1 MNAIMTDKDRISL
14 SAYYKSPFFYLFF
27 VAEQMLRELTKLIHD
42 EDESMYDFLA
52 SMLVGL
58 PNMAYS
64 GFDPNYLAHEMT
76 KHVHGQLFNDTI
88 DYLLGTSMQGK
99 RLTPNSIALRMS
111 AIMLKHQKRK
121 TKNLKKKTKLK
132 TTSYCSYARPAQPSL
147 IRCLGPL

>member
-1 MNAIMTDKDRISL
+1 MNAIMTDRDRINL
-14 SAYYKSPFFYLFF
+14 NAYDKTPFFFIYFF
-27 VAEQMLRELTKLIHD
+27 FAEQMLRELTKLIHD

-111 AIMLKHQKRK
+111 AIMLKRQKRK
-121 TKNLKKKTKLK
+121 TKNLKKQQLK